1 MWKIIFLPI
10 YKYCIG
16 KILETEMKKLLV
28 FCFFLALLTGC
39 GEKKT
44 SLSPIFHELNV
55 VKKMTDSAMTA
66 INTIRSSIPQIEEA
80 QKEIIKHQQYINFL
94 LSDPTSSRLDD
105 AEVQLA
111 YLTEAFRDLYSQVKE
126 IRLIPFIQQAQKTA
140 PRPSG
145 FTVSTATQTLGG
157 DEYSL
162 YSRGLDAYRKKFYDE
177 ARQFMLEII
186 KSFPNGNYSDRAN
199 YWIAESFIEQKSF
212 KQALEF
218 YQRVLGFNGSSKE
231 DDAQY
236 RIGICYLYL
245 GEFDKAV
252 EELKKLVLRY
262 PASEFVGKANDAIE
276 IARQRR
282 IKQDETITV
291 PDIVSFAQEQID
303 TTTTDVE
310 IKDAQAKTPPN
321 STAAKVKSKDKNG
334 AKDKKEKDKEKKK
347 K

>member
-1 MWKIIFLPI
+1 
-10 YKYCIG
+10 
-16 KILETEMKKLLV
+16 MKKLLV
-28 FCFFLALLTGC
+28 FCLFLAFLTGC
-39 GEKKT
+39 GEKNP
-44 SLSPIFHELNV
+44 SLSPIFQELNV
-55 VKKMTDSAMTA
+55 VKKRTDSAMTA
-66 INTIRSSIPQIEEA
+66 INEIKNSIPQIEEA
-80 QKEIIKHQQYINFL
+80 QKEIIKHQEYINLL

-111 YLTEAFRDLYSQVKE
+111 YLTEAFRDLYSQVKD

-186 KSFPNGNYSDRAN
+186 KSYPNGNYSDRAN

-218 YQRVLGFNGSSKE
+218 YQRVLGFDGSSKE

-262 PASEFVGKANDAIE
+262 PGSEFVGKANDAIE

-291 PDIVSFAQEQID
+291 PDIVSLPQAQID
-303 TTTTDVE
+303 TITTNVE
-310 IKDAQAKTPPN
+310 IKDAQAKTPSDSVATQIKP
-321 STAAKVKSKDKNG
+321 KGKND
-334 AKDKKEKDKEKKK
+334 AKEKDKKNKEKDKKK

>member
-1 MWKIIFLPI
+1 MAEI
-10 YKYCIG
+10 
-16 KILETEMKKLLV
+16 
-28 FCFFLALLTGC
+28 
-39 GEKKT
+39 
-44 SLSPIFHELNV
+44 
-55 VKKMTDSAMTA
+55 TA
-66 INTIRSSIPQIEEA
+66 IKNSIPQLEEA
-80 QKEIIKHQQYINFL
+80 QKEIMKHQEYINLL
-94 LSDPTSSRLDD
+94 LSDPTATRLDD

-111 YLTEAFRDLYSQVKE
+111 YLTEAFRDLYSQVKD

-186 KSFPNGNYSDRAN
+186 KSFPNGIYSDRAN

-218 YQRVLGFNGSSKE
+218 YQKVLGFSGSSKE

-252 EELKKLVLRY
+252 EELTKLVRRY

-291 PDIVSFAQEQID
+291 PDIVSIVQEQIEPIAIGI
-303 TTTTDVE
+303 E
-310 IKDAQAKTPPN
+310 IEDAQTKIPVD
-321 STAAKVKSKDKNG
+321 SVAAQIKSNGKNG
-334 AKDKKEKDKEKKK
+334 AKDKDKKK